1 MSLDELELALRTL
14 RGVVAV
20 GFVETDGMLVVEIQ
34 AGGDADESLPRDATV
49 RAHEHA
55 SMPVAVEIVRWGGGV
70 EPTAEPT
77 EREARLR
84 LLDVT
89 TDPDGT
95 TLVVRLANGD
105 DTAVGR
111 GAMDHGLLAAVEATV
126 YAVRTFVPDLAF
138 LPGWARVVETT
149 PDRRFLVVASVTDP
163 EPRRHL
169 RGTAEGATPVEAAA
183 RATLAA
189 LNRTISRALLPHPR

>member
-1 MSLDELELALRTL
+1 MSLDELELALRLL

-34 AGGDADESLPRDATV
+34 AGADADESLPRDATM

-55 SMPVAVEIVRWGGGV
+55 GMPVAVEIVRWGGGV
-70 EPTAEPT
+70 EPTA
-77 EREARLR
+77 REARLG

-95 TLVVRLANGD
+95 TLVVRLTNGD

-169 RGTAEGATPVEAAA
+169 RGAAEGATPVEAAA

-189 LNRTISRALLPHPR
+189 LNRTISRAI